1 MDDNLHTLFNKL
13 TEEELQLTVS
23 YLRKGFLVRDAIG
36 IALNELYGDLLHTV
50 VEAVEVVDAAPTYKE
65 ALLETWE
72 EMKAECLANEAP
84 PIPFSQPNHFG
95 NKSSLVQ
102 SIEQMKGPW

>member
-36 IALNELYGDLLHTV
+36 IALNVLYGDLLHTV
-50 VEAVEVVDAAPTYKE
+50 VEAVEVVE
-65 ALLETWE
+65 V
-72 EMKAECLANEAP
+72 ANEAA